1 MENEMEMEMETV
13 VETSEESEESGG
25 SPVGL
30 ILAAGGMLL
39 GGALWIKRKFFPGRK
54 YGEVI
59 RHERFGRT
67 E

>member
-1 MENEMEMEMETV
+1 MENEMEMEQTTV
-13 VETSEESEESGG
+13 VETEEESEESGG
-25 SPVGL
+25 SPVGI
-30 ILAAGGMLL
+30 ILAAGGVLL

-59 RHERFGRT
+59 RHGRFGK